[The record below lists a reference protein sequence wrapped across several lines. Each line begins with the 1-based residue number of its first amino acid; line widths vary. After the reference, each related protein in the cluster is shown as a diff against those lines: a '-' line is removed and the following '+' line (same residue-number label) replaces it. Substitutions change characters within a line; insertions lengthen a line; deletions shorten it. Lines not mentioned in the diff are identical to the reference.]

1 MTRSRLITLAILFL
15 LSALL
20 ISPSPAD
27 PSRAGLVVW
36 LDASDPSS
44 LVRDAQGKVIK
55 WLDKSGKGH
64 DAVAGPNA
72 NPKIIAGGM
81 NGKSILRFGGKS
93 DYFKIAG
100 PLRAAKGTVTVFIV
114 SRREAAQA
122 SDRKWQRLLGS
133 SDGTATPDNKTPNFC
148 ITATRG
154 GEGSAYPATADAIEV
169 GDVVLGSLCIGAS
182 AGARPGSML
191 SGDIAELL
199 VYDRGFIA
207 EDETQRVVTDLQ
219 QKWGARNGRE
229 ITGWTRIGALPEAPR
244 RVTEAYPLSDQAN
257 ASGWTKVAAL
267 SDEFDESSLD
277 LAKWIP
283 FSESW
288 KGRKPARFNPANVT
302 VGGGQ
307 LHLVMRKQQIPKPL
321 AADGYTSYSS
331 AFVHSTAKAFYG
343 YYEIKARPMNSG
355 GSSSFWFSHTGIPKE
370 QTEIDVFEIGGKA
383 LGFERKYNMNAH
395 VFQTAQEKRHW
406 SVGGVW
412 MAPWRLA
419 DDFHVYGFEWDEK
432 ELKYYVD
439 GVIVRR
445 MANTNWHF
453 PMDLIFDSE
462 TMPEWMGMPKDEDLP
477 STFSVEYL
485 RAWKRGK

>member
-1 MTRSRLITLAILFL
+1 MKLFLSVAILL
-15 LSALL
+15 AVLAGGKVN
-20 ISPSPAD
+20 AE

-36 LDASDPSS
+36 LDASDPAT
-44 LVRDAQGKVIK
+44 LVKDAQGRVIK
-55 WLDKSGKGH
+55 WVDKSGKGH
-64 DAVAGPNA
+64 DAVGGAA
-72 NPKIIAGGM
+72 SNPRIIAGGM
-81 NGKSILRFGGKS
+81 NGKDVLRFGGRS
-93 DYFKIAG
+93 DYFRIAG

-122 SDRKWQRLLGS
+122 SQRQWQRLLGS

-148 ITATRG
+148 ITATLG
-154 GEGSAYPATADAIEV
+154 GEGKAYPATADVIEI
-169 GDVVLGSLCIGAS
+169 GDAVLGALTIGAS
-182 AGARPGSML
+182 AGSRPGSML

-199 VYDRGFIA
+199 VYDRNFVA
-207 EDETQRVVTDLQ
+207 EDEIQRVQSELE

-229 ITGWTRIGALPEAPR
+229 VAGWTRLGPLPNPPQRTTDA
-244 RVTEAYPLSDQAN
+244 APLSDQAN
-257 ASGWTKVAAL
+257 AAGWTRLDAL
-267 SDEFDESSLD
+267 SDEFEGGALD
-277 LAKWIP
+277 TAKWIP

-288 KGRKPARFNPANVT
+288 KGRQPARFSPANVT
-302 VGGGQ
+302 VSGGQ
-307 LHLVMRKQQIPKPL
+307 LHLTMRKEKIPKAL
-321 AADGYTSYSS
+321 EANGYSSYTS
-331 AFVHSTAKAFYG
+331 AFVHSKTKAFYG
-343 YYEIKARPMNSG
+343 YYEVKARPMNSG

-370 QTEIDVFEIGGKA
+370 QTEIDVYEIGGKA
-383 LGFERKYNMNAH
+383 VGFERKYNMNAH

-406 SVGGVW
+406 NVGGIW

-432 ELKYYVD
+432 ELRYYVD

-462 TMPEWMGMPKDEDLP
+462 TMPTWMGMPKDEDLP
-477 STFSVEYL
+477 STFSVEYV